1 MIKKGSARIIGEKDI
16 RSLLKNEKLDGLYF
30 IFGDESFLKL
40 YYADEIAKKAVSKD
54 FEDFNMHRLDG
65 KNTSVEMIKNA
76 VEALPMLSE
85 YSCVLVDDL
94 AIYDLNPQDAENLLA
109 VLSDVPQSCC
119 LILLMST
126 IIKKSGRTK
135 KEPEKQGAEG
145 DESGNADSSVDEEIV
160 TEKAKTN
167 IWDDILAIAKSSGF
181 AIEMSRRSFKDLTI
195 MLMKGAAKR
204 GKTID
209 ERTASYFVENVGN
222 DMANLQNELD
232 KVCAFIKNDKIS
244 SKDIDL
250 IAVKTVEARVFDMAE
265 RLITKN
271 SDEAFGI
278 LDTMIAQKIEPV
290 LIMGALIFPF
300 VDMYR
305 IKTANRAGHRAEDLA
320 KYFNYKSSYRLTK
333 QVRIVGS
340 LSINQLRVCLDILND
355 ADTLIKSRSIE
366 PRLIIEQT
374 MTRIAHVMST

>member
-126 IIKKSGRTK
+126 IIKKAEEQRKNLKNRGLKVTK
-135 KEPEKQGAEG
+135 AAMPIQASTK
-145 DESGNADSSVDEEIV
+145 
-160 TEKAKTN
+160 
-167 IWDDILAIAKSSGF
+167 
-181 AIEMSRRSFKDLTI
+181 RS
-195 MLMKGAAKR
+195 
-204 GKTID
+204 
-209 ERTASYFVENVGN
+209 
-222 DMANLQNELD
+222 
-232 KVCAFIKNDKIS
+232 
-244 SKDIDL
+244 
-250 IAVKTVEARVFDMAE
+250 
-265 RLITKN
+265 
-271 SDEAFGI
+271 
-278 LDTMIAQKIEPV
+278 
-290 LIMGALIFPF
+290 
-300 VDMYR
+300 
-305 IKTANRAGHRAEDLA
+305 
-320 KYFNYKSSYRLTK
+320 
-333 QVRIVGS
+333 
-340 LSINQLRVCLDILND
+340 
-355 ADTLIKSRSIE
+355 
-366 PRLIIEQT
+366 
-374 MTRIAHVMST
+374 